1 MEDYQFLVLINILTF
16 LFLESSA
23 SLKADASSASATAV
37 AAANAATSS
46 SVTTTTTKGSTT
58 TGASAKSNGSAT
70 VDGQSS
76 VKADSTA
83 SSTKGLKVAATKSS
97 SDSADKTKESTTK
110 KVARKVPIIKR
121 KLNGYVG
128 FANLPKQWHRKSIR
142 RGFSFNLMV
151 VGAKGLGKSTL
162 INTLFNKQL
171 YKIDTAPKA
180 SYPDPDEPVEVEI
193 ETVSSEIEENN
204 VKLNLTVID
213 APGFGE
219 NVDNTE
225 VSWKPIVDE
234 IDRRFD
240 QYLEEETKVNRST
253 IVDNRVH
260 ALLYFIEPTGHSL
273 KPLDIEFMK
282 QVHEKVNLI
291 PVISRADTL
300 TEKEVKRS
308 KQFILEDI
316 KNQGIHLFEPP
327 IYDNDDDETI
337 SSTKEIVEKIP
348 FAVVGSTNYIQTDD
362 GRMVRGRSFPWGII
376 EVDNE
381 EHCDFVKLRQ
391 LLIRNFMEELKE
403 TTGKNLY
410 EKYREQKL
418 VKLGIKQDNTVF
430 KEFDPVLKQEEEKQ
444 LHEAKLNSMEA
455 QMRSIFQQKVSREE
469 KKLQE
474 TEADLFSKHKEM
486 REKLLKQIKLLEDKK
501 KDLERR
507 PAKTQAQKGY
517 GSPAVSNTKG
527 RKGFLR

>member
-1 MEDYQFLVLINILTF
+1 MNAD
-16 LFLESSA
+16 SSSFAA
-23 SLKADASSASATAV
+23 SANTSSPVPNSSSGNQDQYASSAEGVSDTSNSK
-37 AAANAATSS
+37 NAA
-46 SVTTTTTKGSTT
+46 SVS
-58 TGASAKSNGSAT
+58 
-70 VDGQSS
+70 VDGSEDAES
-76 VKADSTA
+76 KTATTDASGKSAAKAP
-83 SSTKGLKVAATKSS
+83 V
-97 SDSADKTKESTTK
+97 EH
-110 KVARKVPIIKR
+110 KVPIIKR

-162 INTLFNKQL
+162 INALFNKQL
-171 YKIDTAPKA
+171 YKVDSAPKF
-180 SYPDPDEPVEVEI
+180 SYRDPNEPVPVTI

-213 APGFGE
+213 CPGFGE
-219 NVDNTE
+219 NIDNTE

-240 QYLEEETKVNRST
+240 EYLEEETKVNRST
-253 IVDNRVH
+253 VVDNRVH
-260 ALLYFIEPTGHSL
+260 ALLYFIEPTGHAL

-282 QVHEKVNLI
+282 QVHDKVNLI
-291 PVISRADTL
+291 PVIARSDTL
-300 TEKEVKRS
+300 TEKEVESS
-308 KQFILEDI
+308 KQMILEDI
-316 KNQGIHLFEPP
+316 KNQGIRLFTPP
-327 IYDNDDDETI
+327 IYENDDDETVA
-337 SSTKEIVEKIP
+337 STKGISEKIP
-348 FAVVGSTNYIQTDD
+348 FAVVGSTNYIQTSD
-362 GRMVRGRSFPWGII
+362 GRTVRGRSYPWGII

-403 TTGKNLY
+403 TTGNSLY
-410 EKYREQKL
+410 ERYRSEKL
-418 VKLGIKQDNTVF
+418 EKLGIKQDDSVF

-444 LHEAKLNSMEA
+444 LHEAKLNNMEA

-486 REKLLKQIKLLEDKK
+486 REKLLKQIKLLEEKK
-501 KDLERR
+501 KDLQKA
-507 PAKTQAQKGY
+507 PVKTVSPKGYSSPQPNAQKQ
-517 GSPAVSNTKG
+517 